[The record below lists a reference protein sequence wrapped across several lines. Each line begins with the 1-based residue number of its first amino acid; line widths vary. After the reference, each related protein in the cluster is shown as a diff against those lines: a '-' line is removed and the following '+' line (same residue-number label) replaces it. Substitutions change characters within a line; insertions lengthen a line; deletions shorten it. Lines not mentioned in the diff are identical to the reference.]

1 MDTRARVFD
10 FGANCA
16 EGGAA
21 RYVLALIRDAIKMI
35 DPNCQ
40 GEAELRSKTSPRL
53 VLGSGLIKA
62 TIPGLR
68 RDTQK
73 RDSCVRACRIA
84 LRCV

>member
-53 VLGSGLIKA
+53 VLV
-62 TIPGLR
+62 T
-68 RDTQK
+68 
-73 RDSCVRACRIA
+73 
-84 LRCV
+84 